1 MSSRMAWD
9 CGVADL
15 AAGCCSG
22 GRMPNAGARRALR
35 SLAGTPWS
43 CRTDPLSRRFS
54 SSIGNRLREMLENWP
69 EPQNKAEP
77 NTRTETRSA
86 WRGRDREREKES
98 DGVLGRA
105 RQLRLP
111 TMAAQGGLHLRVSS
125 RRRRKTTSRE
135 REAERRSVTGRYA
148 LRSSAPTREERK
160 RETERGSST
169 DRPTIACFTC

>member
-1 MSSRMAWD
+1 MVSSRMAWD

-22 GRMPNAGARRALR
+22 GRMPNAGARRAFR

-43 CRTDPLSRRFS
+43 CRTDPLSRRFFLIDWQ
-54 SSIGNRLREMLENWP
+54 SIAEMLENWP
-69 EPQNKAEP
+69 EPQNKEP
-77 NTRTETRSA
+77 NTTETRSA

-125 RRRRKTTSRE
+125 RPSKNEKTRE
-135 REAERRSVTGRYA
+135 RAERYWA
-148 LRSSAPTREERK
+148 LRFAELRPDARRQREKQKEAH
-160 RETERGSST
+160 
-169 DRPTIACFTC
+169 RPTDLQLLA

>member
-1 MSSRMAWD
+1 MVSSRMAWD

-111 TMAAQGGLHLRVSS
+111 TMAAQGGLQLRVSS
-125 RRRRKTTSRE
+125 RREKRE
-135 REAERRSVTGRYA
+135 DERERRSVTGRYA
-148 LRSSAPTREERK
+148 LRSSAPTREDKERNRK
-160 RETERGSST
+160 RLIDRRT
-169 DRPTIACFTC
+169 DLPLLA